1 MLLVETRRQ
10 SHMSLLISH
19 FWTATVL
26 TFFKKGLELFNKM
39 ALKMIPN
46 DGRTETQS

>member
-26 TFFKKGLELFNKM
+26 TFFKKRLRVVQENGTQ
-39 ALKMIPN
+39 N
-46 DGRTETQS
+46 DT